1 MNLLKEKGFLMFPIK
16 GFWLNQRE
24 NDAAPKVFVFSV
36 KAKELLKHS
45 KTEIVEQGT
54 TGVQRILIEARVKN
68 VTKFFNKDQKN
79 IIPTSIFVSIEK
91 EGLDIEE
98 GVDGY
103 ISIDIPCVDDEKF
116 ITIIDGQHRLKGMAD
131 VNEDM
136 NVLVSAMLNPDEV
149 EEAFQFI
156 IINNKSH
163 KVPSDHVKSII
174 SNYEGIESTLK
185 SRLTAVGVSVN
196 KQLPNI
202 DLINTEEESPLYGLI
217 HWTNNQDGIIALT
230 AIEQSLSYI
239 EERIQE
245 AREDQ
250 SIKRDVLY
258 QIWNAIKEV
267 YEEIWAGQDVNH
279 LFEKSAFFV
288 LTSLL
293 VENAFSYCDIMNE
306 MGNDISITDD
316 DTFYDATKMF
326 LKKFPSEF
334 WTLPW
339 TKKGLDTAAGRI
351 LIKNSIQQVK
361 NNIRIKEG
369 NLFLDVDVFN

>member
-1 MNLLKEKGFLMFPIK
+1 MFPIK
-16 GFWLNQRE
+16 GFWLKQRDNE
-24 NDAAPKVFVFSV
+24 TAQKVFVFSV
-36 KAKELLKHS
+36 KAKELLKHA
-45 KTEIVEQGT
+45 KTEVVQQGT
-54 TGVQRILIEARVKN
+54 TGVQRILIETRVKN

-91 EGLDIEE
+91 EGLNIDERE
-98 GVDGY
+98 GEY
-103 ISIDIPCVDDEKF
+103 ISIDIPCGDDEKF
-116 ITIIDGQHRLKGMAD
+116 ITIIDGQHRLQGMAD
-131 VNEDM
+131 VDENM

-174 SNYEGIESTLK
+174 SNYDSIESTLK

-202 DLINTEEESPLYGLI
+202 DLVNTEEDSPLIGLI
-217 HWTNNQDGIIALT
+217 NWTNNPEGIIKLT

-258 QIWNAIKEV
+258 QIWNAVKEV
-267 YEEIWAGQDVNH
+267 YQEIWTGQEVNH

-316 DTFYDATKMF
+316 DTFYDSTKMF
-326 LKKFPSEF
+326 LKKFPPEF
-334 WTLPW
+334 WTLNW

-361 NNIRIKEG
+361 NNIRTKEED
-369 NLFLDVDVFN
+369 LFLDVDVFN

>member
-16 GFWLNQRE
+16 GFWLNQRA
-24 NDAAPKVFVFSV
+24 NDDAPKLFVFSV
-36 KAKELLKHS
+36 KAKELLKHA
-45 KTEIVEQGT
+45 KTEVVAHGT
-54 TGVQRILIEARVKN
+54 TGVQRILIETRVKN
-68 VTKFFNKDQKN
+68 VTKFFNKNRKN

-91 EGLDIEE
+91 DDLGIEE
-98 GVDGY
+98 GADGY
-103 ISIDIPCVDDEKF
+103 ISIDIPCIDDEKF

-131 VNEDM
+131 VDEDM
-136 NVLVSAMLNPDEV
+136 YVLVSAMLNPDEV

-163 KVPSDHVKSII
+163 KVPPDHVKSII
-174 SNYEGIESTLK
+174 SNYESIELALK

-202 DLINTEEESPLYGLI
+202 DLINTEEESPLNGLI
-217 HWTNNQDGIIALT
+217 NWTNHEEGIIKLT

-239 EERIQE
+239 EERVQE

-250 SIKRDVLY
+250 SIKRDILY

-267 YEEIWAGQDVNH
+267 YEVIWTGQEVNH

-293 VENAFSYCDIMNE
+293 VENTFTYCDIMNE
-306 MGNDISITDD
+306 MGNEISITDD
-316 DTFYDATKMF
+316 DTFYDATKMY
-326 LKKFPSEF
+326 LKKFPSDF
-334 WTLPW
+334 WILSW

-361 NNIRIKEG
+361 NNIRVKEED
-369 NLFLDVDVFN
+369 LFLDVDVFN